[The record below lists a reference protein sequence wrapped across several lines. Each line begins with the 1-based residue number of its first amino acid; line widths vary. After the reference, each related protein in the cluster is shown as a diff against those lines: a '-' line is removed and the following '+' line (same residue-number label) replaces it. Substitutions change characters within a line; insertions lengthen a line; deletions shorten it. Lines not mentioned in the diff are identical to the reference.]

1 MKEIVE
7 RAQSTIDNYLLSMT
21 EFLEQDD
28 DSKLMSSSI
37 YLAAFLKNSMV
48 ADDAEGCR
56 SGITHRT

>member
-1 MKEIVE
+1 
-7 RAQSTIDNYLLSMT
+7 MT

-48 ADDAEGCR
+48 AEDAEGCR